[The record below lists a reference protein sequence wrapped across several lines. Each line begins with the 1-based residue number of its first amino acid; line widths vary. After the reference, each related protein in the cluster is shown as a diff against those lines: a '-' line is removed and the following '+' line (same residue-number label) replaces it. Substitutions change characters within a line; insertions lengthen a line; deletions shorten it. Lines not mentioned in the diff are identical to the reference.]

1 MFKFLQMRRCILFKI
16 DGLCSAFILNVLS
29 FFRCGW
35 ISRLDNF
42 LFIRYITITQETHLV
57 IEIQNFDVSNEPYC
71 GRKYLNGK
79 NCLILKEGY

>member
-1 MFKFLQMRRCILFKI
+1 MFCIYIKCLKF
-16 DGLCSAFILNVLS
+16 
-29 FFRCGW
+29 FFDV
-35 ISRLDNF
+35 SRLDNF